1 MTWITCCALA
11 IIILEGMS
19 FLLFPN
25 QIKDMMHEADPQML
39 MVTGM
44 IYSLAGATFLYIY
57 LVYS

>member
-1 MTWITCCALA
+1 MTWITCCALT

-39 MVTGM
+39 MAAGM
-44 IYSLAGATFLYIY
+44 IYSLSGATLLYIY
-57 LVYS
+57 LAFG